1 MMRRDQF
8 GRSFEG
14 VSRRNVLTATSGVM
28 AAAFAGCLGSETSSD
43 DEPAGNGQDETEG
56 SDGLSGEIKITGS
69 STVYPISEEM
79 KTRFM
84 EKHPDVTVTV
94 DSTGSGGGFE
104 NHFCPGDSDINAAS
118 RPVKDAEKTH
128 CSKNDVTPVEMRIA
142 GDALTMAV
150 STENTWADCLSFDQ
164 LAQIWSG
171 GAETWADLNADWPD
185 EPFELYGPDTTSG
198 TYDWFSQH
206 VVSRAGTHR
215 SDYVSTAADETL
227 VQGLESSPYAIGYFG
242 YSYYA
247 QNQDR
252 IKELAIKAN
261 ESDACGDPS
270 LQAARTGTYPMAR
283 PLFLYPSKEALQREE
298 VAAFVRF
305 YLENSTADWIANEI
319 NYVPSSNEQAATNLQ
334 TLKEIAGE

>member
-1 MMRRDQF
+1 MRCDQS
-8 GRSFEG
+8 GRSLEG
-14 VSRRNVLTATSGVM
+14 MSRRNVLTTTGGV
-28 AAAFAGCLGSETSSD
+28 AAAALAGCLGTKTSSD
-43 DEPAGNGQDETEG
+43 DESTGNGQSKTED
-56 SDGLSGEIKITGS
+56 SDGLSGEVSVTGS

-84 EKHPDVTVTV
+84 EKHPDVTITV

-118 RPVKDAEKTH
+118 RSIQDEEETH
-128 CSKNDVTPVEMRIA
+128 CGENDVTPVEMQIA

-150 STENTWADCLSFDQ
+150 STENTWADCLSFEQ
-164 LAQIWSG
+164 LAQIWSEG

-185 EPFELYGPDTTSG
+185 AEFERYGPDTTSG

-206 VVSRAGTHR
+206 VVSRAGSHR
-215 SDYVSTAADETL
+215 SNYVSTEDDETI

-247 QNQDR
+247 QNRDR
-252 IKELAIKAN
+252 IKALSIKAT

-283 PLFLYPSKEALQREE
+283 PLFLYPSEEALQREA

-305 YLENSTADWIANEI
+305 YLENSTADWIAEEVS
-319 NYVPSSNEQAATNLQ
+319 YVPSSDEQAETNLQ
-334 TLKEIAGE
+334 TLAEIGGE